1 MPLLD
6 NDADA
11 NKAFNEQVAKIQQ
24 KLEALR
30 TQLSTPK
37 LIANVQFE
45 SVLTELKA
53 LSKMLDEVKHENA
66 AKEIQAAIEVI
77 EAGEINA
84 DALKGKVCANIS
96 GARFYVD
103 SHSHAPMLAR
113 QAYINAYIHKDS
125 SRIQKRPVVIK
136 KSKKDVALSL
146 EEKKLQVYA
155 LAKIAAD
162 DINVALVDCRD
173 GLVGPDLCEKF
184 MLLKK
189 HLTAANGDQN
199 FDKYDKV
206 GMHTSRSV
214 WKNRD
219 PINRDICSVQ
229 PQQLA
234 VIAKL
239 SDDGSNGGDPPI
251 RDARTVIKKL
261 LRVASKTTN
270 VGDKRN
276 IAKVALQEYI
286 AVTKKGINLV
296 RCRASESLTIS
307 RSWMLQKNA

>member
-189 HLTAANGDQN
+189 HLTAANGGQN
-199 FDKYDKV
+199 FDKYSV
-206 GMHTSRSV
+206 GSHSSRSDCED
-214 WKNRD
+214 RD
-219 PINRDICSVQ
+219 SIQKDIRSVQ